1 MSEQNEFA
9 FARIRIAWS
18 TTSYIRIH
26 RNLCWRDTITISSSH
41 SSNWWGFVFASLAFS
56 SCELRGTIVIATI
69 LHPLPLRASR
79 SRWHSY
85 HLSSSMFDRRDTA
98 KSTYIALQ
106 LQASEKSSN
115 SSQEELT
122 SVMRFA
128 HNPACALVT
137 DPRRPGPFAF
147 LCACN

>member
-1 MSEQNEFA
+1 MNLHSRVFA
-9 FARIRIAWS
+9 LHVQQHH
-18 TTSYIRIH
+18 IRIH
-26 RNLCWRDTITISSSH
+26 RICVGAIPYPIRIHRIAIRLR
-41 SSNWWGFVFASLAFS
+41 VRFACVH

-137 DPRRPGPFAF
+137 DPRRPRPFAF
-147 LCACN
+147 GR